1 MFSYTGEGIFKTFI
15 MNTAVDYLGKK
26 FVYLQWLLNRD
37 EVSKAKADILLS
49 QFYVEAKKIER
60 ENIINVIRFMRTN
73 DKMGK
78 SLEDLYNEF
87 IKK

>member
-1 MFSYTGEGIFKTFI
+1 VRYNGEGIFKIII
-15 MNTAVDYLGKK
+15 MQTAIDYLAKK

-37 EVSKAKADILLS
+37 EVSKAKADILLN
-49 QFYVEAKKIER
+49 QFYIEAKKIER
-60 ENIINVIRFMRTN
+60 ENIIQVIRFMRMN

-78 SLEDLYNEF
+78 SIEDLYNEF